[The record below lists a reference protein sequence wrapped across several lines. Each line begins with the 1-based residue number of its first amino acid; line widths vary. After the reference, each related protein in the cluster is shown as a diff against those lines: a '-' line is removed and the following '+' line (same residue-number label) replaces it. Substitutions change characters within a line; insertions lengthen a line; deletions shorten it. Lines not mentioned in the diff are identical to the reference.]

1 MNIITQSKKFEMILI
16 TSLEIMF
23 FEFVITCTGNRF
35 IIFLIKTAPD
45 YEGTASTNT
54 FANYMMKR
62 DRCVALCVPA
72 NTYIFNR
79 LLYNS
84 HTVEIKEILKAIA
97 FRISR
102 GLIVKTVYSSKP
114 KAQYRK
120 NEIFHGNKIKPTSL

>member
-1 MNIITQSKKFEMILI
+1 MNIIINNTTKKFEMILI
-16 TSLEIMF
+16 TSLEILF
-23 FEFVITCTGNRF
+23 FEFVITCTENLF

-45 YEGTASTNT
+45 YYVTASTNT
-54 FANYMMKR
+54 LPIMMKR

-84 HTVEIKEILKAIA
+84 HTVGIKEMLKAIA

-102 GLIVKTVYSSKP
+102 GLIV
-114 KAQYRK
+114 
-120 NEIFHGNKIKPTSL
+120 